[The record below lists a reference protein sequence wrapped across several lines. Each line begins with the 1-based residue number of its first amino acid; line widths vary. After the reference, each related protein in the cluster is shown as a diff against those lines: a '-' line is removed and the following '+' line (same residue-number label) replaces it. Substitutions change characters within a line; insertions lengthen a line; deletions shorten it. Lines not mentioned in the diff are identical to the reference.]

1 MEFYFHRDLESF
13 FILRV
18 GEDGES
24 TLIKVNYTT
33 NSFNI
38 EVFYNNSATLESAKW
53 VEFNNSDFERLIK
66 ISQNLCSI
74 SNYFY
79 KKYSTEVSSLR
90 EGDCLIRECFGGNS
104 VYIYKI
110 QKIERRSEEKIVWLR
125 GFGVCSSSNQTSG
138 FELLEYNSFVPFY
151 TINKSV
157 FHRFIRFFNNCNSFI
172 KKLIVNYDIL

>member
-13 FILRV
+13 IILRV
-18 GEDGES
+18 EEDGEN
-24 TLIKVNYTT
+24 TLIKANYT

-38 EVFYNNSATLESAKW
+38 EVLYNSANLDSAKW

-79 KKYSTEVSSLR
+79 KKYSTEVSSLK
-90 EGDCLIRECFGGNS
+90 EGDCLIRECFGGKS
-104 VYIYKI
+104 MYIYKI
-110 QKIERRSEEKIVWLR
+110 QKIERNYGEKIVWLR
-125 GFGVCSSSNQTSG
+125 GLGVCASSNQTSG

-157 FHRFIRFFNNCNSFI
+157 FHRFIRFLNNCNSFI
-172 KKLIVNYDIL
+172 KKINSKL